1 MSSAAAWSYTA
12 KATHWP
18 RTGRDGRTGL
28 ETFGPPVVFLC
39 DYSAKAERMTDSKG
53 VEFVSRQT
61 IYTEKADIKPG
72 DRVLLGEHAGDA
84 LAAGGLEVR
93 AVNRDA
99 DTFERLADDF
109 KVVS

>member
-1 MSSAAAWSYTA
+1 MSSASSWSYTA

-18 RTGRDGRTGL
+18 RLGRDGRTGL
-28 ETFGPPVVFLC
+28 DTFGPPAVFLC
-39 DYSAKAERMTDSKG
+39 DYSAKAESMPDSKG

-99 DTFERLADDF
+99 DTFERMADDF
-109 KVVS
+109 RVVS